1 MGAYTAV
8 SALLD
13 LRDGEWRVRAERSTS
28 DALHRLD
35 RTYGPR
41 ACALLQIITRCTQL
55 NPHNSIHS
63 Y

>member
-13 LRDGEWRVRAERSTS
+13 LRDGEWRVRAEQSTS
-28 DALHRLD
+28 DALYRLD

-41 ACALLQIITRCTQL
+41 ACALLQIITHL
-55 NPHNSIHS
+55 HS
-63 Y
+63 NQPSQ